1 MGCAH
6 TVSSGSLNE
15 AHSFAGAVK
24 VIDDYQLCVASR
36 APKLPQQTADDH
48 PGQIALP
55 KYAASAIQLLSKV
68 QIIGGSHDHDD
79 YWHD

>member
-15 AHSFAGAVK
+15 AHSFAEAVK

-36 APKLPQQTADDH
+36 APRSGVYIWGGSVRAADRQTAAARGH
-48 PGQIALP
+48 LP
-55 KYAASAIQLLSKV
+55 AGRAGRSGAS
-68 QIIGGSHDHDD
+68 
-79 YWHD
+79 

>member
-24 VIDDYQLCVASR
+24 VIDDYQLCMASG
-36 APKLPQQTADDH
+36 APKLPQRTADRDDH
-48 PGQIALP
+48 PGQIAHCQNMLP
-55 KYAASAIQLLSKV
+55 VRYSSCQKSK
-68 QIIGGSHDHDD
+68 S
-79 YWHD
+79 

>member
-15 AHSFAGAVK
+15 AHSFAEAVK

-48 PGQIALP
+48 PGQIAHCQNMLP
-55 KYAASAIQLLSKV
+55 VRYSSCQKSK
-68 QIIGGSHDHDD
+68 S
-79 YWHD
+79 